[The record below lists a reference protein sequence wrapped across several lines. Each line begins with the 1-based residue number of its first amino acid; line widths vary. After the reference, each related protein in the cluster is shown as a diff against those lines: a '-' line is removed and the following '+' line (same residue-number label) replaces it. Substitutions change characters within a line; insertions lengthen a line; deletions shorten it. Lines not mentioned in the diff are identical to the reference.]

1 VPARAKNPPLAKS
14 FISYMIQKDTLESG
28 MGRIPAR
35 TDTDLSKVIKSQLEI
50 SLADAAAKG
59 TQVPYWSTTATVS
72 QEQAFAQ
79 NVVAGA
85 MTGKISAQDAAQKLQ
100 DAGDQYRQQHQ

>member
-1 VPARAKNPPLAKS
+1 
-14 FISYMIQKDTLESG
+14 
-28 MGRIPAR
+28 
-35 TDTDLSKVIKSQLEI
+35 
-50 SLADAAAKG
+50 
-59 TQVPYWSTTATVS
+59 VPYWSTTATVS